1 MNKDLKDQP
10 GPNPSLR
17 ALAGSV
23 GRCPTESEG
32 GRSNPFPFHIHGA
45 AGTWPFPTKYTSQI
59 REWKDRAQAPSSS
72 LNYTWLLGN
81 KRQQKRA
88 CGPGSQVSQ
97 MKRTERERDKV
108 SSSLWWKLA
117 VLQPG
122 SWGFSNSGNG
132 GKQAWQ
138 PVGSNKMPDSVKEA
152 GLVLNDNHL
161 LRSPV
166 EPGGWAMIHRQATPG
181 PPGWVTEQP
190 VLLCLDTDGSFPS
203 SFLFWQH
210 GNYIMDEVY

>member
-10 GPNPSLR
+10 GPNPGLR
-17 ALAGSV
+17 ALAGSM
-23 GRCPTESEG
+23 GRCPAESEG

-59 REWKDRAQAPSSS
+59 REWKDHTQAPSSS

-88 CGPGSQVSQ
+88 CRPRSQVSQ
-97 MKRTERERDKV
+97 MKRTEWERERERQ
-108 SSSLWWKLA
+108 SQQ
-117 VLQPG
+117 QPLVETCRVTAR

-132 GKQAWQ
+132 GKQAYQ

-161 LRSPV
+161 LRSPRSLV
-166 EPGGWAMIHRQATPG
+166 GGPWLTVRPHPGHLARSQ
-181 PPGWVTEQP
+181 
-190 VLLCLDTDGSFPS
+190 S
-203 SFLFWQH
+203 SQCPCA
-210 GNYIMDEVY
+210 

>member
-97 MKRTERERDKV
+97 MKRTERERERQSQQQPLV
-108 SSSLWWKLA
+108 ETCRVTARKLGL
-117 VLQPG
+117 LQLRK
-122 SWGFSNSGNG
+122 WG
-132 GKQAWQ
+132 
-138 PVGSNKMPDSVKEA
+138 EA
-152 GLVLNDNHL
+152 GLTT
-161 LRSPV
+161 S
-166 EPGGWAMIHRQATPG
+166 RQ
-181 PPGWVTEQP
+181 Q
-190 VLLCLDTDGSFPS
+190 
-203 SFLFWQH
+203 
-210 GNYIMDEVY
+210 